1 MQFQEGWTGVRH
13 GDLGCM
19 MLSFLLA
26 LLCISVNDPIWRLE
40 WDTSGGEGK
49 GSKQGK
55 RESTAGTDSATLYFS
70 DQFLLNPETTENYT
84 SKFEILD
91 YMKSSK

>member
-1 MQFQEGWTGVRH
+1 M
-13 GDLGCM
+13 
-19 MLSFLLA
+19 
-26 LLCISVNDPIWRLE
+26 
-40 WDTSGGEGK
+40 SGGEGK